1 MVVAFAA
8 AFLAGQATTVV
19 LLAKTLFSAG
29 ASNTQQQ
36 QTATATAVFTI
47 FQPIL
52 IFFLTNY
59 HIPNV
64 TFLFYFF
71 IYQGRILNKTKSSS
85 TDTNS
90 SSSGGNN
97 TNGKLSKKQQKAAA
111 AAAKTIISHPE
122 PVQFRAAELEQFS
135 AAFPHHHQPHPY
147 SAYSSS
153 GNSSAH
159 PSQSLSS
166 ITSTSTSSSPGHKS
180 LANCV
185 RVLPGLGGP
194 DEAWNGS
201 AGGHGSRPGSLL
213 VNSTS
218 SPGSLGAPVNNG
230 SGYPA
235 DYREVSY
242 NNNGYGGGADS
253 YPSMASQGG
262 GGGGDQNTVNRRTA
276 GAGNGGKSGGSY
288 PGQVAR
294 NSNSS
299 NEDASEGSRKVSL
312 LSPKSCFKM
321 LSFILFAHF

>member
-1 MVVAFAA
+1 MH
-8 AFLAGQATTVV
+8 QIHSSS
-19 LLAKTLFSAG
+19 K
-29 ASNTQQQ
+29 QQQ
-36 QTATATAVFTI
+36 QLPFLP
-47 FQPIL
+47 FFNPSSF
-52 IFFLTNY
+52 FFLTNY

-71 IYQGRILNKTKSSS
+71 IRQGRILNKTKSSS

-166 ITSTSTSSSPGHKS
+166 ITSTSTSTSSPGHKS

-201 AGGHGSRPGSLL
+201 GGGGNHGSRPGSLL

-242 NNNGYGGGADS
+242 NNNNGYGGGADS

-299 NEDASEGSRKVSL
+299 NEDASEGSRKVSP
-312 LSPKSCFKM
+312 LSSKSCFKM